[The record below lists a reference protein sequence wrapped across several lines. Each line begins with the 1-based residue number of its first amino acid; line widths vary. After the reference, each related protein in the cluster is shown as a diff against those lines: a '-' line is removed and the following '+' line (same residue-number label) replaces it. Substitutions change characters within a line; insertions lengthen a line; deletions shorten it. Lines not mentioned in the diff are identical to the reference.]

1 MSPIQP
7 IPEGYNGAIPYL
19 TIKNAADAIG
29 FYQKAFGAELILK
42 MEMPTGAVMHAEMRL
57 GQALFMLSEQSDDWG
72 TKSPPMLNGTPV
84 GVMIYVKDVDGL
96 VAQAVA
102 AGAILTMPPADQ
114 FYGDR
119 MACLQDPF
127 GHNWMFSTHIEDVS
141 EQEIGRRAK
150 ELYGG

>member
-7 IPEGYNGAIPYL
+7 IPEGYSGAIPYL

-42 MEMPTGAVMHAEMRL
+42 MDMPTGAVMHAEMRV
-57 GQALFMLSEQSDDWG
+57 GQALFMLSEQNDDWG

-84 GVMIYVKDVDGL
+84 GVMIYVQDVDAL
-96 VAQAVA
+96 VEQAVA
-102 AGAILTMPPADQ
+102 AGATLTMPPTDQ

-119 MACLQDPF
+119 MACLLDPF
-127 GHNWMFSTHIEDVS
+127 GHNWMFSTHVEDVS
-141 EQEIGRRAK
+141 EQELMQRAK
-150 ELYGG
+150 QLYGG